1 MAMRS
6 TMTTAPKQK
15 KLNNQIRVFAYLI
28 ENENPTYTEIKKAL
42 RLSDKT
48 LSQTLKSLIQKDI
61 LIKKPDGYYINP
73 IYTKSMQKKITKLI
87 TDIIL
92 LVEPYI
98 REENIGNNIKMIL
111 DYILLYRD

>member
-1 MAMRS
+1 MKS
-6 TMTTAPKQK
+6 TMTTVPKQK

-42 RLSDKT
+42 GLSDKT
-48 LSQTLKSLIQKDI
+48 LSQTLKNLIAKDI
-61 LIKKPDGYYINP
+61 LIKNNGIYYINP
-73 IYTKSMQKKITKLI
+73 LYSKTMQKKIVKLI

-92 LVEPYI
+92 LTEPYV

-111 DYILLYRD
+111 DYILLFRE

>member
-1 MAMRS
+1 MN
-6 TMTTAPKQK
+6 TVPKQK

-48 LSQTLKSLIQKDI
+48 LSQTLKNLIEKDI
-61 LIKKPDGYYINP
+61 LIKNTDGYYMNP
-73 IYTKSMQKKITKLI
+73 LYSKPVQKKITKSI

-92 LVEPYI
+92 LMEPYI

-111 DYILLYRD
+111 DYILLFRE